1 MTCFLIAFRYG
12 WTTGSPSG
20 VVQMTDVMSSFASLV
35 LALAGVAFLL
45 VVARSSDA
53 SDTRDGG
60 IDRAMSRAEVV
71 NQSMMALAPENRSPI
86 QLNTWLSA

>member
-20 VVQMTDVMSSFASLV
+20 VVQMTEVISSLANLV

-45 VVARSSDA
+45 VEASISEA
-53 SDTRDGG
+53 SDTREGG
-60 IDRAMSRAEVV
+60 MDRAISRAEVV
-71 NQSMMALAPENRSPI
+71 NQSMMAFAPENRSPI
-86 QLNTWLSA
+86 QLNTC